1 MRRGAQ
7 PGRHI
12 GAPVTRVCVSSIHFT
27 QELPVTLTFA
37 RPARRLGL
45 AVTAMIAAAACSA
58 VPANAA
64 TADKKTLQIAAP
76 WEIGSLDPAKTG
88 YIFTRMQVSET
99 LVGVDAQGGLAPA
112 LASGWEVS
120 ANQLVWRFRLRP
132 GAKFHDGATLT
143 AADAVRA
150 LERARAN
157 PGVLGNAPVQKISAD
172 KDAVV
177 FELSRPF
184 SPLAAFLAHASTQIL
199 APASYA
205 PDGTVKAVL
214 GTGPYKIASIQ
225 PPQKMEVERFDG
237 WQGKKPAIERV
248 GYLAVGRGETRNML
262 ANSGQADLVF
272 THDPANFERLKAQ
285 KKLKFQSQAIPR
297 TIYIKVNGA
306 HPALKD
312 VATRRALSLAID
324 RTGIAGGVLREPRAA
339 ATQIFPAVMQEW
351 HVPAL
356 QPLGRDP
363 AQAREL
369 LKSAGW
375 TPGPGGVLQRDGK
388 PFKVTMRTFS
398 DRPELPTI
406 ATAIQAQLKEV
417 GIDMAV
423 AIMNSGEIPGGHK
436 DGSLELAL
444 LARNYSLVPDPVGTL
459 LQDFGPTGGDWGAMN
474 WSSAALRDAL
484 TALSGASD
492 ANRRSVLRGTIA
504 TILQAELP
512 VIPVVWYQ
520 HTTTHSTRI
529 SNVSI
534 DPLELSYRIDQM
546 QWTGRD

>member
-1 MRRGAQ
+1 MTFQHRPHSTQNPIEDRPVNTSIRR
-7 PGRHI
+7 PRH
-12 GAPVTRVCVSSIHFT
+12 H
-27 QELPVTLTFA
+27 L
-37 RPARRLGL
+37 RLAIVAL
-45 AVTAMIAAAACSA
+45 LAAAACVAPSTG
-58 VPANAA
+58 AA
-64 TADKKTLQIAAP
+64 ADKKKTLQIAAP
-76 WEIGSLDPAKTG
+76 WEIGSLDPAKAG

-99 LVGVDAQGGLAPA
+99 LVGVDAQGVLVPA
-112 LASGWEVS
+112 LASAWEVS
-120 ANQLVWRFRLRP
+120 ANQLVWRFKLRA
-132 GAKFHDGATLT
+132 GTRFHDGTVLS

-157 PGVLGNAPVQKISAD
+157 PGVLGNAPVQKVSAD
-172 KDAVV
+172 KDSVV
-177 FELSRPF
+177 FELTRPF
-184 SPLAAFLAHASTQIL
+184 GPLAAFLAHTSTQIL
-199 APASYA
+199 APASYGA
-205 PDGTVKAVL
+205 DGTVKAVL
-214 GTGPYKIASIQ
+214 GTGPYKIATIQ

-237 WQGKKPAIERV
+237 WQGRQPAIERV

-272 THDPANFERLKAQ
+272 THDPANFARLQAQ
-285 KKLKFQSQAIPR
+285 KTLKFQTLSIPR
-297 TIYIKVNGA
+297 TIYIKVNAA

-312 VATRRALSLAID
+312 TATRRAISMAID
-324 RTGIAGGVLREPRAA
+324 RAGIAGGVLREPRAA
-339 ATQIFPAVMQEW
+339 ATQLFPPVMQEW
-351 HVPAL
+351 HVQAL
-356 QPLGRDP
+356 QPLKRDL

-369 LKSAGW
+369 LRSAGW

-444 LARNYSLVPDPVGTL
+444 LARNYALVPDPVGTL

-474 WSSAALRDAL
+474 WTSAALRDAV

-492 ANRRSVLRGTIA
+492 SSRRSVLRGTIA
-504 TILQAELP
+504 TILQADLP
-512 VIPVVWYQ
+512 VIPVIWYQ
-520 HTTTHSTRI
+520 HTATHATRLA
-529 SNVSI
+529 NVSV
-534 DPLELSYRIDQM
+534 DPMELSYRIDQM
-546 QWTGRD
+546 QWVGKD

>member
-1 MRRGAQ
+1 MRRSGH
-7 PGRHI
+7 PGRHT
-12 GAPVTRVCVSSIHFT
+12 GTPVTLVFVSSTHRT
-27 QELPVTLTFA
+27 QELFVTNHSPCL
-37 RPARRLGL
+37 ARRLSL
-45 AVTAMIAAAACSA
+45 AVAALIAAATCCA
-58 VPANAA
+58 VPAHAA
-64 TADKKTLQIAAP
+64 PPDKKTLQIAAP
-76 WEIGSLDPAKTG
+76 WEIGSLDPAKAG

-99 LVGVDAQGGLAPA
+99 LVGVDAQGGLAPG

-132 GAKFHDGATLT
+132 GAKFHDGAALT
-143 AADAVRA
+143 PADAVRA

-205 PDGTVKAVL
+205 ADGTVKAVV

-272 THDPANFERLKAQ
+272 THDPANFDRLKAQ
-285 KKLKFQSQAIPR
+285 KKLKFESMAIPR
-297 TIYIKVNGA
+297 TIYIKVNAA

-324 RTGIAGGVLREPRAA
+324 RTGIATGVMREPRAA
-339 ATQIFPAVMQEW
+339 ATQLFAPVMQEW

-356 QPLGRDP
+356 QSLGRDL

-474 WSSAALRDAL
+474 WTSAALRDAIA
-484 TALSGASD
+484 ALSGASD

-504 TILQAELP
+504 TILQADLP
-512 VIPVVWYQ
+512 VIPVIWYQ
-520 HTTTHSTRI
+520 HTTTHGARI

>member
-1 MRRGAQ
+1 MIPISLRPNRRQ
-7 PGRHI
+7 
-12 GAPVTRVCVSSIHFT
+12 
-27 QELPVTLTFA
+27 
-37 RPARRLGL
+37 
-45 AVTAMIAAAACSA
+45 AAALAILAACA
-58 VPANAA
+58 LWHAAPAGAA
-64 TADKKTLQIAAP
+64 PGDGKVLQIAAP
-76 WEIGSLDPAKTG
+76 WEVSSLDPAKAG

-99 LVGVDAQGGLAPA
+99 LVSVDAQGALTPA
-112 LASGWEVS
+112 LASAWEVS

-132 GAKFHDGATLT
+132 GTRFHDGTSLT
-143 AADAVRA
+143 AADAVRS

-172 KDAVV
+172 KDSVV

-184 SPLAAFLAHASTQIL
+184 GPLPAFLAHASTQIL

-205 PDGTVKAVL
+205 ADGSVKAIV
-214 GTGPYKIASIQ
+214 GTGPYKISNIQ
-225 PPQKMEVERFDG
+225 PPQKMEVVRFDG
-237 WQGKKPAIERV
+237 WQGRKPAIERAA
-248 GYLAVGRGETRNML
+248 YLAVGRGETRNML
-262 ANSGQADLVF
+262 AGSGQADLVF
-272 THDPANFERLKAQ
+272 THDPANFERLKAD
-285 KKLKFQSQAIPR
+285 KKLRFQSLAIPR
-297 TIYIKVNGA
+297 TIYLKVNAA

-324 RTGIAGGVLREPRAA
+324 RAGLAQAVLREPRAA
-339 ATQIFPAVMQEW
+339 ATQLFPPVMPEW
-351 HVPAL
+351 HVTGLQAL
-356 QPLGRDP
+356 TRDP

-375 TPGPGGVLQRDGK
+375 TPGPGGILQRDGK
-388 PFKVTMRTFS
+388 PFKVTLRTFS
-398 DRPELPTI
+398 DRPELPII
-406 ATAIQAQLKEV
+406 ATAIQAQFKEV

-474 WSSAALRDAL
+474 WTSAALRDAIA
-484 TALSGASD
+484 ALSGASD

-512 VIPVVWYQ
+512 VIPVLWYQ
-520 HTTTHSTRI
+520 HTATHSTRLA
-529 SNVSI
+529 NVSI
-534 DPLELSYRIDQM
+534 DPLEISYRLDQM
-546 QWTGRD
+546 QWAGKD